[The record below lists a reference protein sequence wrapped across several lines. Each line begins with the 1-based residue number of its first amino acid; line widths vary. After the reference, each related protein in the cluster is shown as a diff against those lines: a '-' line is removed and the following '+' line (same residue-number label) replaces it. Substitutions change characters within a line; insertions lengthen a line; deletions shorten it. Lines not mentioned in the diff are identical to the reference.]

1 MAVASHFYMKQTDVL
16 DNACGV
22 IACIHAILNNLGS
35 GADKIA
41 LGDQSVLSNM
51 LAQVSS
57 MTPAERAASLESHA
71 EFQTV
76 HREFAA

>member
-1 MAVASHFYMKQTDVL
+1 MASNFYMKQTDVL

-35 GADKIA
+35 GSDKIA
-41 LGDQSVLSNM
+41 LRDQSVLSNM

-57 MTPAERAASLESHA
+57 MTPAERAASLESDA